1 MARKKKPQ
9 PVAPEAPKA
18 KQLPPPA
25 PPALGPPVNVRP
37 AGPMADKR
45 TRRRRTR
52 SADEH
57 HAIDE
62 EV

>member
-9 PVAPEAPKA
+9 PVAPKA
-18 KQLPPPA
+18 SPAKTLPPPA

-45 TRRRRTR
+45 TRRVRTR
-52 SADEH
+52 STAEQQ
-57 HAIDE
+57 ALE
-62 EV
+62 EEG

>member
-1 MARKKKPQ
+1 MARKKKAQ
-9 PVAPEAPKA
+9 PVAPKAPAA

-45 TRRRRTR
+45 TRRLRTR
-52 SADEH
+52 SAAEQQ
-57 HAIDE
+57 ALDE
-62 EV
+62 EG